1 MNSFPIPDFE
11 NEKSQRVK
19 ELVLDVQK
27 RKSIDSE
34 ETAALEK
41 EIDQLV
47 YQLYD
52 LTKEEIEIIEN
63 A

>member
-52 LTKEEIEIIEN
+52 LTKEEIEITEN